1 MSVLLIITDGMAD
14 EPIALLNHQTPLEVA
29 LKPNLDTIARLGQN
43 GLLRTTPEGWEVGSD
58 VACLSILGYDVNK
71 HYPAR
76 SVLEAAQ
83 MDITINEEELV
94 MRCNLITLED
104 DKISSFTAD
113 HISSAEAKVLI
124 DALNVELK
132 SEFVKFY
139 TGNSYRHILKIN
151 QFSRMLKCIL
161 PHNHID
167 ADKSCLYI
175 HSSDKDDES
184 LIYTLNQ
191 LIDQAQTI
199 LANHPI
205 NQARISRG
213 LKPANAISLWA
224 PGGASSLPTLN
235 SIYPTL
241 KKGTVISAVD
251 LIKGIGKLAGFEII
265 NVDGATGLAD
275 TNYQGKAKAAI
286 QALQTNDIVLLHIEA
301 PDEASHEG
309 NLELKLKT
317 IEDIDAQ
324 VLAPILRETKGWSNP
339 PLIVLLPDHITSTTT
354 KTHQPGSVPFTVYHP
369 SLEPDQVQ
377 FFSESEAKQGVYQF
391 DKTSELMDL
400 MVKLTGASF

>member
-175 HSSDKDDES
+175 QSSDKDDKS

-191 LIDQAQTI
+191 LIDQAQTV

-213 LKPANAISLWA
+213 LSQPM
-224 PGGASSLPTLN
+224 P
-235 SIYPTL
+235 
-241 KKGTVISAVD
+241 
-251 LIKGIGKLAGFEII
+251 LAYGHQVEPQ
-265 NVDGATGLAD
+265 L
-275 TNYQGKAKAAI
+275 Y
-286 QALQTNDIVLLHIEA
+286 LL
-301 PDEASHEG
+301 
-309 NLELKLKT
+309 
-317 IEDIDAQ
+317 
-324 VLAPILRETKGWSNP
+324 
-339 PLIVLLPDHITSTTT
+339 
-354 KTHQPGSVPFTVYHP
+354 
-369 SLEPDQVQ
+369 
-377 FFSESEAKQGVYQF
+377 
-391 DKTSELMDL
+391 
-400 MVKLTGASF
+400 